1 MNEATLLPVTIIF
14 YTGGGGEE
22 GVGEEGVREENG
34 WKKRNK
40 GSQFS
45 KHGRGREGRQR
56 EGRQREGRQR
66 EGRREEDVINCC
78 LLVAKSA
85 TIQGSQHFLAM
96 IAVLYK
102 TMHCGTVIKVWNTWC
117 EKSSAHAPTLL
128 LSTLFDIR

>member
-56 EGRQREGRQR
+56 EGSRAEGGKERGGCDQ
-66 EGRREEDVINCC
+66 
-78 LLVAKSA
+78 LLPFGGKKCHNPRITAFSCHDCGALQDNALWNGHKSVE
-85 TIQGSQHFLAM
+85 HM
-96 IAVLYK
+96 V
-102 TMHCGTVIKVWNTWC
+102 
-117 EKSSAHAPTLL
+117 
-128 LSTLFDIR
+128 